1 MPDFFKWN
9 LCIIL
14 SVFLIF
20 GCSKDNN
27 EIQVT
32 GVLSGLIVDAETGAS
47 ISDVSIIVFDANTNA
62 PTGTTFLSDVDGNYS
77 TELLAGSYFIKLSK
91 QGYSRVPTFDI
102 TPISFTIA
110 VGQTFDKPVE
120 MFKSTLNNTGFISGK
135 VISGNEPQGG
145 ALVVASN
152 GAVGFSSVTDQNGEY
167 NIYNVFAGDYS
178 VKAFLANH
186 NSSELNISVTT
197 DMETS
202 LTDLLLSTGATGQ
215 VTGQITFLSTQN
227 IEVDIAL
234 THPDTGETIPGLTT
248 HTSNFSY
255 SISGVPDGVYIGRA
269 TYENDNKV
277 VDPDRIVKFGEPTV
291 SVSTVPIELNFDVTG
306 AVHLIGPTNDFNTS
320 EPVTVGA
327 APLLEWAAYSS
338 TSDYVIEVVNS
349 DGKIIWGGFNNDNAL
364 ATKNIIIPSSQT
376 SIQFNADNS
385 ATELLEAG
393 KIYRWRV
400 YASKDD
406 VNEETGWK
414 LISVSEDQQGLIKVL
429 L

>member
-1 MPDFFKWN
+1 MADFFKWN
-9 LCIIL
+9 LCVIL
-14 SVFLIF
+14 SSVLFF
-20 GCSKDNN
+20 GCSNN
-27 EIQVT
+27 DDELQVT

-62 PTGTTFLSDVDGNYS
+62 PTGNTFLSDVDGNYS
-77 TELLAGSYFIKLSK
+77 IELSAGSYFIKLSK
-91 QGYSRVPTFDI
+91 QGYSRVPTLDI
-102 TPISFTIA
+102 SPISFAIIA
-110 VGQTFDKPVE
+110 GQTFDKPVE
-120 MFKSTLNNTGFISGK
+120 MFKSNLNNTGFISGN

-145 ALVVASN
+145 ALVVAYN
-152 GAVGFSSVTDQNGEY
+152 GTIGFSSVTDQNGDY
-167 NIYNVFAGDYS
+167 NIYNVSAGDYS

-186 NSSELNISVTT
+186 NSSELNIAVTT

-202 LTDLLLSTGATGQ
+202 STDLLLSTGATGQ

-227 IEVDIAL
+227 IEVDVAL
-234 THPDTGETIPGLTT
+234 THPGTGETIPGLTT

-255 SISGVPDGVYIGRA
+255 SISGVPDGIYIGRA

-291 SVSTVPIELNFDVTG
+291 SVYAVSTELNFDVTG
-306 AVHLIGPTNDFNTS
+306 AVQLIGPSNDFSTS
-320 EPVTVGA
+320 EPALVDTS
-327 APLLEWAAYSS
+327 PLLEWTAYSS

-364 ATKNIIIPSSQT
+364 TSKNIIIPSDQT
-376 SIQFNADNS
+376 SIQFNIDNN
-385 ATELLEAG
+385 ATEPLEVG

-406 VNEETGWK
+406 VKEETGWK